1 MFFSAPCAPGVGG
14 GQGGGDM
21 ISLLCGM
28 LALNALLRHYQAQLR
43 PLSLVLLTAGAW
55 GLSVCADDLRT
66 AFFRDAQLLT
76 LIAIAQID
84 RKRMIIPD
92 RLSLALLI
100 VGLLSG
106 DLPSLAQMLIGMSV
120 PALLMLAMDHLWKPC
135 FGMGDIKLC
144 LVCGMLRGTDFL
156 RALQL
161 SLIAGGL
168 CAALLLIRKRCRP
181 DSRLPFAP
189 WIVLADAASLLEI
202 SLDLLL

>member
-1 MFFSAPCAPGVGG
+1 
-14 GQGGGDM
+14 M

-106 DLPSLAQMLIGMSV
+106 NLPSLGQ
-120 PALLMLAMDHLWKPC
+120 MLAMDHLWKPC

>member
-1 MFFSAPCAPGVGG
+1 
-14 GQGGGDM
+14 M

-106 DLPSLAQMLIGMSV
+106 NLPSLGQMLIGMSV
-120 PALLMLAMDHLWKPC
+120 PALLMQAMDHLWKPC

-144 LVCGMLRGTDFL
+144 LVCGMLGDGFPACLAAVAHCGRPVRG
-156 RALQL
+156 AAAHQKAVQ
-161 SLIAGGL
+161 AGQPSAL
-168 CAALLLIRKRCRP
+168 CAMDRP
-181 DSRLPFAP
+181 CGCGIPAGDFPGSSAIMR
-189 WIVLADAASLLEI
+189 EMR
-202 SLDLLL
+202 

>member
-1 MFFSAPCAPGVGG
+1 
-14 GQGGGDM
+14 M

-92 RLSLALLI
+92 RLSLA
-100 VGLLSG
+100 
-106 DLPSLAQMLIGMSV
+106 QMLIGMSV

-168 CAALLLIRKRCRP
+168 CTALLLIRKRCRP

>member
-1 MFFSAPCAPGVGG
+1 
-14 GQGGGDM
+14 M

-106 DLPSLAQMLIGMSV
+106 N
-120 PALLMLAMDHLWKPC
+120 
-135 FGMGDIKLC
+135 
-144 LVCGMLRGTDFL
+144 
-156 RALQL
+156 
-161 SLIAGGL
+161 
-168 CAALLLIRKRCRP
+168 
-181 DSRLPFAP
+181 LPFAP

>member
-1 MFFSAPCAPGVGG
+1 MFFSAPCAPDVGG

-55 GLSVCADDLRT
+55 GLSVCTDDLRT

-92 RLSLALLI
+92 R
-100 VGLLSG
+100 
-106 DLPSLAQMLIGMSV
+106 QIG
-120 PALLMLAMDHLWKPC
+120 
-135 FGMGDIKLC
+135 
-144 LVCGMLRGTDFL
+144 
-156 RALQL
+156 RAH
-161 SLIAGGL
+161 
-168 CAALLLIRKRCRP
+168 
-181 DSRLPFAP
+181 
-189 WIVLADAASLLEI
+189 V
-202 SLDLLL
+202 

>member
-1 MFFSAPCAPGVGG
+1 
-14 GQGGGDM
+14 M

-106 DLPSLAQMLIGMSV
+106 NLPSLGQMLIGMSV

-161 SLIAGGL
+161 SLIAS
-168 CAALLLIRKRCRP
+168 ARLLLIESGAGGQP
-181 DSRLPFAP
+181 SALAP

>member
-1 MFFSAPCAPGVGG
+1 
-14 GQGGGDM
+14 M

-66 AFFRDAQLLT
+66 AFFRDAQLLI

-84 RKRMIIPD
+84 RKQMIIPD
-92 RLSLALLI
+92 RLSLALL
-100 VGLLSG
+100 LSG
-106 DLPSLAQMLIGMSV
+106 NLPSLGQMLIGMSV
-120 PALLMLAMDHLWKPC
+120 PALLMLTMDHLWKPC

-144 LVCGMLRGTDFL
+144 LMCGMLRGTDFL